1 MQVAQGGVSYTLVD
15 PVELRSRLAR
25 GESFTILDMRSPERY
40 LASGES
46 IAGAVR
52 LPPDEFERRRAE
64 VPRGKTPVLVADP
77 ERAEELA
84 AWLVREQG
92 YTDVY
97 VIEGGLEAFRRA
109 GGGMVR
115 VGK

>member
-15 PVELRSRLAR
+15 PVELRSRLTR
-25 GESFTILDMRSPERY
+25 GESFAILDMRSPERY

-46 IAGAVR
+46 IAGAIR
-52 LPPDEFERRRAE
+52 IAPGDFERRRAD

-77 ERAEELA
+77 DRAEELA
-84 AWLVREQG
+84 AWLVRDQG

-97 VIEGGLEAFRRA
+97 VIEGGLDAFRRA
-109 GGGMVR
+109 GGGVVP
-115 VGK
+115 VGR